1 MLSLSLVMGG
11 QSHANTQVGMSWV
24 LGNFGQGPIPHEPHP
39 KLRVS
44 DVTERAKLRV
54 VGGVSSN
61 YESTS

>member
-1 MLSLSLVMGG
+1 MGG
-11 QSHANTQVGMSWV
+11 QSHANAQVGMSWA
-24 LGNFGQGPIPHEPHP
+24 LGNFGQGPIPHEPRP

-44 DVTERAKLRV
+44 DVTEL